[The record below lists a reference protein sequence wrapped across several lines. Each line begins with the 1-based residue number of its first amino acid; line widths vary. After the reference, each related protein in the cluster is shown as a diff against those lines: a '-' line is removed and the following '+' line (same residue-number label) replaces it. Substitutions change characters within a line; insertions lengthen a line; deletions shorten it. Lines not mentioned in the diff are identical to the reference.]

1 MPPAPHERFPS
12 TSLSRSPGDP
22 QPSAVDR
29 ADVNQMFALVDGIL
43 PFEACLYY
51 QVVPLSIEGS
61 RINLGMVNPDDTAAA
76 DYMRRLLSYINCSIV
91 PWQISSDWH
100 RDVLSRYLNHAS
112 KVRQKAQPPTPGAAT
127 EAPTVVSADSNE
139 SPSSSAPLDSAPR
152 DRAPSSSSNPSS
164 KSSSQ
169 PADPQPTLAVDTPDN
184 LTEPTLPSQTPAPA
198 SPRTPATGKAP
209 LHLNLDS
216 RYRTL
221 SLETAAALTPKEL
234 VQLLLSRV
242 LADGIGRLYLE
253 RQADKG
259 RILWS
264 KDGVLQSA
272 LDNISASVFQGVVN
286 ELKLLT
292 HLSLIP
298 VRKARQVEIERLYE
312 GSRVLLRFRVM
323 PGTHGEEATLQVL
336 RGAALKFYQQQQ
348 IDKMERDALTMAQ
361 GLQQR
366 LNEIRDRARRDLN
379 FASTQADTLP
389 ALIDLL
395 KHMEVQ
401 VRDMLSQYD
410 PARKEPPDQGSG
422 SAKSGN

>member
-1 MPPAPHERFPS
+1 MSPAPHERFPS

-112 KVRQKAQPPTPGAAT
+112 KVRQKAQPPSPGAAT
-127 EAPTVVSADSNE
+127 EAPTVVSADSDR
-139 SPSSSAPLDSAPR
+139 SAP
-152 DRAPSSSSNPSS
+152 PSPVNP
-164 KSSSQ
+164 KTPQ
-169 PADPQPTLAVDTPDN
+169 PANRTSTLIVDTPDN
-184 LTEPTLPSQTPAPA
+184 LGEAKPAGKAPA
-198 SPRTPATGKAP
+198 AAKPGASGIGKAP
-209 LHLNLDS
+209 LHLHLEP

-221 SLETAAALTPKEL
+221 SLDAAAALTPKEL

-242 LADGIGRLYLE
+242 LDDGIGRLYLE
-253 RQADKG
+253 RQADQG

-366 LNEIRDRARRDLN
+366 LNEIRDRARKDLN

-410 PARKEPPDQGSG
+410 PTSKEPPEQGPG
-422 SAKSGN
+422 SAKAGK

>member
-100 RDVLSRYLNHAS
+100 RDVLSRYLNYAS
-112 KVRQKAQPPTPGAAT
+112 KVRQKSQPPAPGAAT
-127 EAPTVVSADSNE
+127 EAPTVVSADSD
-139 SPSSSAPLDSAPR
+139 DSALSE
-152 DRAPSSSSNPSS
+152 RATSSSSKPSS
-164 KSSSQ
+164 KPSSKLPSQ
-169 PADPQPTLAVDTPDN
+169 PADPQPTLAVDTPDH
-184 LTEPTLPSQTPAPA
+184 LVDPQPPSQAPTSA
-198 SPRTPATGKAP
+198 SSGTLGTGKAP
-209 LHLNLDS
+209 LHLNLDP

-272 LDNISASVFQGVVN
+272 LDNISTSVFQGVVN

-366 LNEIRDRARRDLN
+366 LNEIRDRARKDLN

-389 ALIDLL
+389 ALVDLL

-410 PARKEPPDQGSG
+410 PARKEPPDQGPS
-422 SAKSGN
+422 STKSGN

>member
-1 MPPAPHERFPS
+1 
-12 TSLSRSPGDP
+12 
-22 QPSAVDR
+22 
-29 ADVNQMFALVDGIL
+29 MFALIDGIL

-61 RINLGMVNPDDTAAA
+61 RINLGMVSPDDRAAA

-112 KVRQKAQPPTPGAAT
+112 KVRQKAQ
-127 EAPTVVSADSNE
+127 
-139 SPSSSAPLDSAPR
+139 SSAPEAASPKPGAGVATRKPAPT
-152 DRAPSSSSNPSS
+152 DPLGTASNPGTVVPPS
-164 KSSSQ
+164 K
-169 PADPQPTLAVDTPDN
+169 PFPRNADQQSTLIVDTPDD
-184 LTEPTLPSQTPAPA
+184 LGEAQPPTPTAPA
-198 SPRTPATGKAP
+198 SPGSLGTGKAP
-209 LHLNLDS
+209 LHLNLDP
-216 RYRTL
+216 RYRAI
-221 SLETAAALTPKEL
+221 SLETAATLTPKEL

-242 LADGIGRLYLE
+242 LDDGIGRLYLE

-272 LDNISASVFQGVVN
+272 LDNISGSVFQGVVN

-348 IDKMERDALTMAQ
+348 IDKMERDALTLAQ

-366 LNEIRDRARRDLN
+366 LNEIRDRARQDLN

-389 ALIDLL
+389 ALVDLL
-395 KHMEVQ
+395 KRMEGQ

-410 PARKEPPDQGSG
+410 PDQNGSSGKASDQPSRGKPD
-422 SAKSGN
+422 